1 MSVMNISR
9 NFDSRIRLFADDCK
23 IYKKITN
30 KNNVKNL
37 QKDLDTLEK
46 WAVDYGMKINLG
58 KSKALRFTKD
68 LFKNPLG
75 YCPDE
80 QKFRNP
86 AVANDSE

>member
-1 MSVMNISR
+1 MNVSM

-37 QKDLDTLEK
+37 QKGLDTLGE
-46 WAVDYGMKINLG
+46 WAVENGMEINPG
-58 KSKALRFTKD
+58 KSKTLRFTKD

-80 QKFRNP
+80 QKFRK
-86 AVANDSE
+86 VADVNS